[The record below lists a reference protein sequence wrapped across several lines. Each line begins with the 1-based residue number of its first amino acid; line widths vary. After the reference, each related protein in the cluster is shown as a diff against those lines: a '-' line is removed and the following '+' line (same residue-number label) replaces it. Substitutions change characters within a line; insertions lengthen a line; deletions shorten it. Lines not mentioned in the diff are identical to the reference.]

1 MPQLTI
7 RGIPSEVVSGVS
19 AILVPRLATIIS
31 NFAGSSTQLSADDFT
46 VDLLETKSF
55 VNGHLVTTFPFIQV
69 GWFKRSQA
77 IQDAVAREI
86 DRSFKSAG
94 IPQLEIAFITFEKE
108 CYYADGE
115 HY

>member
-31 NFAGSSTQLSADDFT
+31 NSAEGSTQLTVDDFT
-46 VDLLETKSF
+46 VDVLETKSF

-77 IQDAVAREI
+77 IQDAVAGEI
-86 DRSFKSAG
+86 NCSFKSAG
-94 IPQLEIAFITFEKE
+94 ISQLEIVFITFEKE

-115 HY
+115 RY